1 MKYVEAKEPAKFSQC
16 SDWVLEK
23 VKNEIKFNTPVR
35 KRKNIT
41 DKSSELVKI
50 LHTLKQK
57 LQNPV
62 RQTAPPTASR
72 PTVAANGPV
81 PDAARTAA
89 SQAPTPTPTPPP
101 SQT

>member
-1 MKYVEAKEPAKFSQC
+1 M
-16 SDWVLEK
+16 EK

-35 KRKNIT
+35 KRKSKLIGYHLDIT